1 MYCAQPRGEK
11 GGVLIVIVCYL
22 LLLLLLR
29 QTMLYCA
36 LPKGAEGGRG
46 VRFPH
51 YFALFSD
58 LGLSFSQHIAVPTLH
73 ILQYSAQFSDVDYS
87 QNCAARFER
96 CIIMLIHKSHNHHLT
111 KFCSSLLP
119 Y

>member
-1 MYCAQPRGEK
+1 MFCSQPRGEE

-29 QTMLYCA
+29 QAMLYCA

-51 YFALFSD
+51 YFALVSD

-73 ILQYSAQFSDVDYS
+73 ILQYSAPLTEVDYS
-87 QNCAARFER
+87 QNCAP
-96 CIIMLIHKSHNHHLT
+96 LD
-111 KFCSSLLP
+111 LLGKIE
-119 Y
+119 